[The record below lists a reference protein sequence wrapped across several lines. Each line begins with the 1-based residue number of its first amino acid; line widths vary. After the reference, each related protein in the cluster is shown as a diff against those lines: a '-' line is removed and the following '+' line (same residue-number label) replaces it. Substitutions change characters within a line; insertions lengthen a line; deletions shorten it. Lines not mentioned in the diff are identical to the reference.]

1 MQLHAFLS
9 FKIGTIDISKVL
21 NDIRDMRKN
30 GKSYLQVERNKVLE
44 IGLAYFK
51 QDGCE
56 FSPLEITF
64 TTDGVLEDCIDLG
77 KLLPRV
83 VGNSVGCELE
93 TSVNFLT
100 AGFSSQW
107 T

>member
-1 MQLHAFLS
+1 MQPHEYLS

-21 NDIRDMRKN
+21 DDLRDMRKK
-30 GKSYLQVERNKVLE
+30 GKNNLQVERNKVLE

-51 QDGCE
+51 QDDCE

-83 VGNSVGCELE
+83 GGNLWGVSWKPV
-93 TSVNFLT
+93 
-100 AGFSSQW
+100 
-107 T
+107 